1 MSATLPRITARVD
14 FDTQDL
20 LLQAAAASGISSINS
35 FVLSAAIEKAKKI
48 LRYEKTLK
56 LSKNDAIALID
67 AIDSK
72 PRVKP
77 RLQQAAQNYKSKE
90 QL

>member
-14 FDTQDL
+14 LDTQDL

-48 LRYEKTLK
+48 LSHENTLK
-56 LSKNDAIALID
+56 LSKNDALALVD
-67 AIDSK
+67 ALDSE
-72 PRVKP
+72 PSIKP
-77 RLQQAAQNYKSKE
+77 RLQQAAKNYKAKE